1 LIREFAHDFPVEFDM
16 VLIIGFAW
24 RWSPALV
31 DTAAWTESDEKRI
44 DNASPHDSIRDKSDI
59 KKDE

>member
-31 DTAAWTESDEKRI
+31 DMAACTERDEKRI
-44 DNASPHDSIRDKSDI
+44 DSTSPHDRIRDRRDI